1 MVYGKPLAQESSSN
15 RIKRVHGDKWSAG
28 RLACD
33 CTRWL
38 NFQATKTARSA
49 LLLNQII
56 KIPVLR
62 GG

>member
-1 MVYGKPLAQESSSN
+1 MVSGKSHAQESSPN
-15 RIKRVHGDKWSAG
+15 RIKRVHGDQWRAG
-28 RLACD
+28 RLACN

-38 NFQATKTARSA
+38 NFQVTKTARSA